1 VAVAANEVIMIRIR
15 AKVRSE
21 ANAPRQTAV
30 SLNDERTCSEKTAHF
45 PIPDSI
51 EIEGG
56 HEGGF
61 LLIHVYLREGPFIH
75 TWHSTLQEAKDE
87 AKQDFS
93 IQEDEWE
100 PVAEEES

>member
-1 VAVAANEVIMIRIR
+1 MAVAASEVTMVRIR

-21 ANAPRQTAV
+21 ADAPRQTAV
-30 SLNDERTCSEKTAHF
+30 SLNDERTSSEKTAHF

-56 HEGGF
+56 HRGGY

-93 IQEDEWE
+93 IQDDEWE
-100 PVAEEES
+100 LMAEEES

>member
-1 VAVAANEVIMIRIR
+1 MVRMR

-21 ANAPRQTAV
+21 ANAPRQAAV
-30 SLNDERTCSEKTAHF
+30 SLNNERTSSEKTAHF

-56 HEGGF
+56 HAGGY
-61 LLIHVYLREGPFIH
+61 LLIHIYLREGPFIH

-87 AKQDFS
+87 ATQDFA
-93 IQEDEWE
+93 IEEADWELIDEQ
-100 PVAEEES
+100 